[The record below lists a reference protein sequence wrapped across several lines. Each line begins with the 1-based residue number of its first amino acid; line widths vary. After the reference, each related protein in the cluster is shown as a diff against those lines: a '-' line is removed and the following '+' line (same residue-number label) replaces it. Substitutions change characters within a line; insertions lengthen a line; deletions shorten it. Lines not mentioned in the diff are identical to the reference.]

1 LAEAASAFPRVPLHP
16 AIRVLLVLVL
26 AAFSSQ
32 ASLPALGIW
41 AALLLST
48 YLITVGHDTAAVAR
62 LRNGVSRLRWLL
74 LAIFVLYAGFTPGT
88 PILEVT
94 PGISREGLLEG
105 LRRALVLIDLLV
117 MVYLL
122 LAVTPINQ
130 LVAAIHT
137 LVRPLKPLGVDPQ
150 RVGLRLALALDQV
163 NQMHTRLR
171 GEARAPG
178 SWAQRAADLIRDIE
192 HDAEHSQRAWTL
204 TPVAAAR
211 WWEWL
216 LPIAILVLLMRWTP

>member
-1 LAEAASAFPRVPLHP
+1 LHP

-32 ASLPALGIW
+32 ASLPALGVW
-41 AALLLST
+41 AVLLLST
-48 YLITVGHDTAAVAR
+48 YLITVGHDHTAVAR
-62 LRNGVSRLRWLL
+62 LRNGITRLRWLL

-88 PILEVT
+88 PVVEAA

-122 LAVTPINQ
+122 LAVTPIHE

-137 LVRPLKPLGVDPQ
+137 LVRPLKPLGIDPQ

-163 NQMHTRLR
+163 NQMHARLR

-192 HDAEHSQRAWTL
+192 HDAEHAHRQWTL
-204 TPVAAAR
+204 TPVATAR
-211 WWEWL
+211 WWEWTVPVFL
-216 LPIAILVLLMRWTP
+216 LALLLRWTP

>member
-1 LAEAASAFPRVPLHP
+1 MRVSIHP
-16 AIRVLLVLVL
+16 AVRVLLVLVL

-32 ASLPALGIW
+32 ASLPALSVW
-41 AALLLST
+41 AVLLLSS
-48 YLITVGHDTAAVAR
+48 YLLAAGHDAAAVSR

-88 PILEVT
+88 PVITAL

-105 LRRALVLIDLLV
+105 LRRALVLIDLLM

-122 LAVTPINQ
+122 LALTPVNE

-137 LVRPLKPLGVDPQ
+137 LVRPLRPLGIDPQ

-163 NQMHTRLR
+163 NQMHMRLR
-171 GEARAPG
+171 GEARASG
-178 SWAQRAADLIRDIE
+178 NWAQRAADLISEIE
-192 HDAEHSQRAWTL
+192 HDAQHSPRHWTL
-204 TPVAAAR
+204 APVAAAR

-216 LPIAILVLLMRWTP
+216 LPLAILALLMRWTP

>member
-1 LAEAASAFPRVPLHP
+1 MRVSIHP
-16 AIRVLLVLVL
+16 AVRVLIVLVL

-32 ASLPALGIW
+32 ASLAALGVW
-41 AALLLST
+41 ALLLLSS
-48 YLITVGHDTAAVAR
+48 YFLAVGHDTAAVAR

-88 PILEVT
+88 PIVT
-94 PGISREGLLEG
+94 TLPGISREGLLEG
-105 LRRALVLIDLLV
+105 LRRALVLIDLLM

-122 LAVTPINQ
+122 LALTPVNE

-137 LVRPLKPLGVDPQ
+137 LVRPLRPLGVDPQ
-150 RVGLRLALALDQV
+150 RLGLRLALALDQV
-163 NQMHTRLR
+163 NHMHTRLR

-178 SWAQRAADLIRDIE
+178 NWAQRAADLISEIE
-192 HDAEHSQRAWTL
+192 HDAQHSQRQWTL
-204 TPVAAAR
+204 TPVAEAR

-216 LPIAILVLLMRWTP
+216 LPLAILALLMRWTP